1 MLIKVV
7 RDGEPNS
14 FDASHALSKN
24 NRKFAK
30 LVGLL
35 NDIRANHRLD
45 NFSMMAVQVSCQCAL
60 NHKHD
65 TPTG

>member
-35 NDIRANHRLD
+35 NDIRANHRSIRQFLD
-45 NFSMMAVQVSCQCAL
+45 DGGTSLLSVRPES
-60 NHKHD
+60 
-65 TPTG
+65 